1 MQELIY
7 RYEFISISPQSE
19 TFKLD
24 LEYCAGLDDYENMG
38 IAVISTWASWKLP
51 GRRLEAFTN
60 ERLEEFQKLVDKA
73 DKIIG
78 FNSLIFDDL
87 LCQAKGISI
96 NTDYDLL
103 REILGEVINLGLYT
117 KYKDY
122 WRYKDIA
129 DEYPIVTDYTL
140 EALAKVNLSE
150 NFQSVS
156 YEPAS
161 RLYFI
166 EEYQKVIDNCLHK
179 VLQIKKLYDLHSKD
193 KIFDPVSS
201 RPVSRKFPIPVSTK
215 SLYQKLIALGLG
227 AFFCKDGNYAFL
239 RKFSDYEH
247 YALLCNHINISSSRK
262 QI

>member
-7 RYEFISISPQSE
+7 RCEFISISPQSE
-19 TFKLD
+19 TFKPD

-60 ERLEEFQKLVDKA
+60 ERLEAFQKLVDQA

-87 LCQAKGISI
+87 LCQAKGINV

-122 WRYKDIA
+122 WQYKDIVA
-129 DEYPIVTDYTL
+129 EYPIVANYTL
-140 EALAKVNLSE
+140 EALTKANLSE
-150 NFQSVS
+150 NFQSAS

-161 RLYFI
+161 ILWQSG
-166 EEYQKVIDNCLHK
+166 EYQKVIDDCLHK
-179 VLQIKKLYDLHSKD
+179 ILQIKKLYDLHSKD
-193 KIFDPVSS
+193 KLFDPVYS

-215 SLYQKLIALGLG
+215 SVYQKMIAFGLG
-227 AFFCKDGNYAFL
+227 AFFRKDRNYAFL
-239 RKFSDYEH
+239 RNFSDYEH
-247 YALLCNHINISSSRK
+247 YAFLCNHH
-262 QI
+262 Q